1 MKGQERRKQI
11 ARYLIE
17 SSNTATGSELAEK
30 FNVSRQII
38 VHDIALLKAEGY
50 DVVSTHC
57 GYVISKTPFAK
68 RVLKLKHTTEQ
79 TVEELGTIVALGGVV
94 EDVFVWHKVYG
105 KIQARLNI
113 SSNYH
118 VERFIDG
125 VRSGKST
132 ELMNITGGYH
142 YHTVS
147 AENEKVL
154 DEIESALGKKGFIV
168 SGD

>member
-11 ARYLIE
+11 ARFLIE
-17 SSNTATGSELAEK
+17 NSNAVSGSELAEK

-50 DVVSTHC
+50 GVVSTHY
-57 GYVISKTPFAK
+57 GYVINKTPIAK

-79 TVEELGTIVALGGVV
+79 TADELGTIVALGGVI

-113 SSNYH
+113 SSKYH
-118 VERFIDG
+118 VDKFIEG

-142 YHTVS
+142 YHTVTADS
-147 AENEKVL
+147 DGVFDA
-154 DEIESALGKKGFIV
+154 IESALKQKGFIV
-168 SGD
+168 AGD

>member
-11 ARYLIE
+11 ARFLIE
-17 SSNTATGSELAEK
+17 NSNAVSGSELAEK

-50 DVVSTHC
+50 GVVSTHY
-57 GYVISKTPFAK
+57 GYVINKTPFAK

-79 TVEELGTIVALGGVV
+79 TADELGTIVALGGVV

-113 SSNYH
+113 SSSYH
-118 VERFIDG
+118 VDRFIDG

-142 YHTVS
+142 YHTVT
-147 AENEKVL
+147 AESESVL
-154 DEIESALGKKGFIV
+154 DAIESALKQKGFIA